1 MDDDPRCSLTG
12 GIAEVTDSS
21 RHDEANTK
29 IA

>member
-1 MDDDPRCSLTG
+1 MDDPRCSLTR

-21 RHDEANTK
+21 RHDEANAK